1 MVQAATFT
9 RWHRE
14 AFRLFWR
21 WKSRRIGRP
30 PLPKNLRS
38 LIRKMASK
46 NPIWGEEQ
54 TANELLL
61 KLGIRVSPRTINKYL
76 RSGRPRGTSNQRWS
90 TFVRNHAQ
98 AMVACDFFVS
108 VTARFKIVSVFFTM
122 EIQSRKVLHFNVT
135 QHPGSEWTI
144 QQFRELLAFDHP
156 YQYVI
161 HDRDAIFSKK
171 LAQELRGFGV
181 RALRTPVR
189 APKAKCLLRAV
200 GRHPPKGSASGV
212 FRSPGSD
219 SLGTPNA
226 SDEPLFRTARR
237 SRIVVS

>member
-1 MVQAATFT
+1 M
-9 RWHRE
+9 
-14 AFRLFWR
+14 
-21 WKSRRIGRP
+21 
-30 PLPKNLRS
+30 
-38 LIRKMASK
+38 
-46 NPIWGEEQ
+46 
-54 TANELLL
+54 
-61 KLGIRVSPRTINKYL
+61 Y
-76 RSGRPRGTSNQRWS
+76 
-90 TFVRNHAQ
+90 
-98 AMVACDFFVS
+98 
-108 VTARFKIVSVFFTM
+108 VFLAM

-171 LAQELRGFGV
+171 LDQELRGFGV